1 MSARFKGMRRA
12 VAGALLAVSCLAPIM
27 PAQAQGVPVFD
38 ASSVA
43 QAVEQ
48 VRQGVEMIERAQA
61 QINAIT
67 GGRGMSLLLNSAT
80 DIAAR
85 SAASDFP
92 GLVEGA
98 ITGREILG
106 NTTRIMASIDRI
118 KSNLDLEGLDTFAA
132 SDLAQYRSLAT
143 LGGAS
148 LAAMATGEDSYARA
162 NEAMTRVNALIPRID
177 ANTDLKASVDF
188 NTRVQIE
195 QTQVL
200 NELLRV
206 LSAQANA
213 QGAQSLFNT
222 RQEMASRDF
231 MRLGGQRQTP

>member
-1 MSARFKGMRRA
+1 MSARLKGVLRA
-12 VAGALLAVSCLAPIM
+12 TAAGLVVACLAP
-27 PAQAQGVPVFD
+27 AATVRAQGVPVFD
-38 ASSVA
+38 ASNVA
-43 QAVEQ
+43 QAIEQ

-67 GGRGMSLLLNSAT
+67 GARGMSMLLNSAT
-80 DIAAR
+80 DIASR
-85 SAASDFP
+85 SAASDFS
-92 GLVEGA
+92 GLIDGA
-98 ITGREILG
+98 ITGNEILG
-106 NTTRIMASIDRI
+106 NTTRLVASIDRI
-118 KSNLDLEGLDTFAA
+118 KTNFDLDGLDTFAA

-143 LGGAS
+143 LGGSS

-162 NEAMTRVNALIPRID
+162 NEAMTRVNALIPQID

-222 RQEMASRDF
+222 RQEMASREF
-231 MRLGGQRQTP
+231 MRLGGERVTP